1 MFNPNFEYLCLKNT
15 NLYERRK
22 SYKFNLACGFERIV
36 CQESQQKNIFK
47 AHFQGKVVFLWLDS
61 FVCLFASLIG
71 KHWFACPLCSVIER
85 SALISSLLTSLVF
98 LGEEQWL
105 LVRKLRNSGQS
116 ENLQLPSVSVRK
128 RVLWDPSENSRLLMY
143 NQRTHQPQ
151 LLRIAKHCRV
161 KADV

>member
-22 SYKFNLACGFERIV
+22 SYKFIPGLRLWKDCLPGVSA
-36 CQESQQKNIFK
+36 KNIFK

-61 FVCLFASLIG
+61 FVCLLASLIG

>member
-1 MFNPNFEYLCLKNT
+1 MFEKTQTCMKDESLIN
-15 NLYERRK
+15 
-22 SYKFNLACGFERIV
+22 SYLACGFERIV

>member
-1 MFNPNFEYLCLKNT
+1 MKDESLIN
-15 NLYERRK
+15 
-22 SYKFNLACGFERIV
+22 SYLACGFERIV

-98 LGEEQWL
+98 LGEEQ
-105 LVRKLRNSGQS
+105 
-116 ENLQLPSVSVRK
+116 
-128 RVLWDPSENSRLLMY
+128 
-143 NQRTHQPQ
+143 
-151 LLRIAKHCRV
+151 
-161 KADV
+161 

>member
-15 NLYERRK
+15 NLCMK
-22 SYKFNLACGFERIV
+22 D
-36 CQESQQKNIFK
+36 ESLINSTWLVALKGLSARSLSKKIFLK
-47 AHFQGKVVFLWLDS
+47 HIFREKWFFFGLIRL
-61 FVCLFASLIG
+61 FVCSQASSA
-71 KHWFACPLCSVIER
+71 WFACPRCSVIER

-128 RVLWDPSENSRLLMY
+128 RVLWYPSENSRLLMY

>member
-1 MFNPNFEYLCLKNT
+1 MYEKHKP
-15 NLYERRK
+15 LYERRK
-22 SYKFNLACGFERIV
+22 SYKFNLACRFERIV

-61 FVCLFASLIG
+61 FVCLFASLLG

-128 RVLWDPSENSRLLMY
+128 RVLWDSSENSRLLMY

>member
-1 MFNPNFEYLCLKNT
+1 MFEEHKS
-15 NLYERRK
+15 LYERRK

-61 FVCLFASLIG
+61 FVCLLASLIG

>member
-1 MFNPNFEYLCLKNT
+1 MFEEHKP
-15 NLYERRK
+15 LYERRK

-36 CQESQQKNIFK
+36 CQQKNIFK

>member
-1 MFNPNFEYLCLKNT
+1 MFEKHKP
-15 NLYERRK
+15 LYERRK

-47 AHFQGKVVFLWLDS
+47 AHFQGKVVSLWLDS

-71 KHWFACPLCSVIER
+71 KHWFASPLCSVIER

-128 RVLWDPSENSRLLMY
+128 RVLWDPSENSRLLTIRELT
-143 NQRTHQPQ
+143 NHNCWGSQN
-151 LLRIAKHCRV
+151 IAESKQTSSGFIWSFQ
-161 KADV
+161 

>member
-1 MFNPNFEYLCLKNT
+1 MFEEHKP
-15 NLYERRK
+15 LYERRK

-98 LGEEQWL
+98 LGEEQ
-105 LVRKLRNSGQS
+105 
-116 ENLQLPSVSVRK
+116 
-128 RVLWDPSENSRLLMY
+128 
-143 NQRTHQPQ
+143 
-151 LLRIAKHCRV
+151 
-161 KADV
+161 